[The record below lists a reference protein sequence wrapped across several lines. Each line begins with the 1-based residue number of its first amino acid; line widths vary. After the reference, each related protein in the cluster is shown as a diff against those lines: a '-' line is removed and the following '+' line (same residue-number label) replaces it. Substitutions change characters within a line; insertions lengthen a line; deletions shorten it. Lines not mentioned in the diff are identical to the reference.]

1 MHASTVSLIL
11 RILATVL
18 CAVAIAIA
26 LRKAIKS
33 GSRRKIA
40 VTVIASVVL
49 AACAILLILI

>member
-18 CAVAIAIA
+18 CAVAIAIT
-26 LRKAIKS
+26 LRKAVKS
-33 GSRRKIA
+33 GSQAQNR
-40 VTVIASVVL
+40 SNSDCLSGL

>member
-26 LRKAIKS
+26 LREAVKS
-33 GSRRKIA
+33 GSRRKVA
-40 VTVIASVVL
+40 ETVIASVVL

>member
-26 LRKAIKS
+26 LRKPSNPEAGAKS
-33 GSRRKIA
+33 Q
-40 VTVIASVVL
+40 
-49 AACAILLILI
+49 

>member
-11 RILATVL
+11 RIPATVL

-26 LRKAIKS
+26 LRKAVKS
-33 GSRRKIA
+33 GSRRKVA
-40 VTVIASVVL
+40 ATVIASVVL